1 MDVKHQADVCVIGA
15 GISGLATAKCLQDA
29 GLSVIVL
36 EQSDRVGGLWA
47 FRERGYGVMRF
58 THINVSKYNYCFSD
72 YPFPDDVPDFPHH
85 SQMAKYVNDYTT
97 HFGLDKI
104 IKFQMRVILLSK
116 SGEEWTITAARV
128 EEDKHGAEMMG
139 EQETFTARF
148 VAIASG
154 HHATPNVAKFPGQES
169 FKGNIIHSV
178 SYKDAITNGIIGKR
192 VLVVGIGNSA
202 VDVAVDLV
210 ATGRSK
216 DVYISTRSGA
226 WVTSNYVF
234 GEPAD
239 LYACRSFLW
248 LPWQITTVIFEKL
261 ISLSFG
267 KPERYN
273 LNPKMRALQTQPT
286 VSPTLIHHI
295 QRGHIKVK
303 PNISKV
309 EEKMVSFSDGT
320 SAEIDHIILC
330 TGYHISMPYLAD
342 NVRAKVLDESTN
354 VIKLFRNVFSPAIG
368 PSLAFIGFVQ
378 PASGGILSMSETQA
392 RWFAEI
398 CRGQVKLPSQ
408 KVMTAGMET
417 EREEVRKR
425 YTASARHTIQRD
437 PITYNDDIAE
447 MFGAKPQLWKHPRL
461 MWRLLVGSC
470 GAAQWRLNGPGKWD
484 KAPDVVRSVPVTGLM
499 HYGALTILGL
509 FLCIVACFLY
519 LILRL

>member
-354 VIKLFRNVFSPAIG
+354 VIK
-368 PSLAFIGFVQ
+368 
-378 PASGGILSMSETQA
+378 
-392 RWFAEI
+392 
-398 CRGQVKLPSQ
+398 
-408 KVMTAGMET
+408 
-417 EREEVRKR
+417 EEVRKR